1 MAQTQPIEQTEQ
13 VSWPEFLERFKWL
26 QGEHVTCV
34 GPTGCG
40 KSTLTNAILD
50 FRAYVVFLATKKQ
63 DSTVTELKK
72 SGYKMTKDVGAI
84 HPDVSRK
91 IILKPDFPD
100 YDAAKMRAYHK
111 QFYDD
116 AMMYVFRA
124 GSWCIVADEV
134 RYLTEFLRLNE
145 TYELLLL
152 QGRSLGISVVSST
165 QRPKKIPLT
174 AYDQA
179 THLFFWRDND
189 EENLKRIGGLNGMD
203 SRSIRAEVASLPRH
217 EVLYVNTRNGEKLR
231 TKVEK

>member
-1 MAQTQPIEQTEQ
+1 MALTELTQSER
-13 VSWPEFLERFKWL
+13 VSWNDFLDRFVWK
-26 QGEHVTCV
+26 QGEHVTCI
-34 GPTGCG
+34 GPTGSG

-50 FRAYVVFLATKKQ
+50 RRSYVVFLATKKK
-63 DSTVTELKK
+63 DSTVDELKK
-72 SGYKMTKDVGAI
+72 DGYRVTKDIGSI
-84 HPDVSRK
+84 HPDVAKK

-100 YDAAKMRAYHK
+100 HNAAHLKAYHK
-111 QFYDD
+111 AFYDD

-124 GSWCIVADEV
+124 GSWCIVCDEV

-189 EENLKRIGGLNGMD
+189 EENLKRIGGLNGLD
-203 SRSIRAEVASLPRH
+203 AKSIRAEVASLPLH
-217 EVLYVNTRNGEKLR
+217 DVLYVNTRNGEKLR
-231 TKVEK
+231 TKVEQ